1 MRVTFF
7 EQSPYQGKVFRFKM
21 GGLELKG
28 EILMYVRSKERA
40 EASGNQYC
48 EVGERSE
55 SGSGCPNSLPNLHL
69 YTVQWTQ
76 PSLVPSDQ

>member
-1 MRVTFF
+1 
-7 EQSPYQGKVFRFKM
+7 M
-21 GGLELKG
+21 GGLEFEG

-48 EVGERSE
+48 EVEERSKG
-55 SGSGCPNSLPNLHL
+55 GSGCPNILPSLHL
-69 YTVQWTQ
+69 YTVHWTP